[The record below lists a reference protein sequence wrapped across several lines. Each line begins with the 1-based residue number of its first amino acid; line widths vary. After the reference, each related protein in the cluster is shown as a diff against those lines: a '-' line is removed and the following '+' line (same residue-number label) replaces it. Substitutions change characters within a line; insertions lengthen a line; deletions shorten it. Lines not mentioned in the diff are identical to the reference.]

1 MSGKLVLLLNVN
13 LDNSELTR
21 RRAFIARFRQLIDFF
36 REEAPI
42 PIAMSIQGRDLEV
55 LQMEATDFEGIALFH
70 APYAHAMA
78 ELVPPHLHDHLKW
91 QWEHG
96 VRGSCDGVFLPCYSG
111 VNPACNVPDL
121 NDTAVIPFLARKTA
135 TGAGLELDDVS
146 EFDRKFVRDAPA
158 IQTDRGLMVP
168 IRGVQ
173 NLVEG
178 FRHFQRF
185 LYTESG
191 ADHVEGVNRF
201 RSAVKAHRETGRW
214 TIFPLDLESC
224 YIGSHHGDKVWFQFF
239 QMIQRLRVTDDFVA
253 MEEAMAYWRHEA
265 VRRPHLYISR
275 DASKWVRW
283 RGQRLYLE
291 LLNDSSSLHT
301 ELRQVLASIAAG
313 SDVLTSYSGAV
324 DPMQT
329 VLRADRGN
337 LTIRGSG
344 DLWHLGQGARMCL
357 AHPPQTRDRELLK
370 SFQRYGI
377 PDELSIDGHWYA
389 NQLIERCLKPRLG

>member
-13 LDNSELTR
+13 LDNSELKR
-21 RRAFIARFRQLIDFF
+21 RRAFIAGFRPLIDLLKT
-36 REEAPI
+36 ESPI

-55 LQMEATDFEGIALFH
+55 LRMEEADFEGIALFH

-78 ELVPPHLHDHLKW
+78 ELVPPNLHNHLKW

-96 VRGSCDGVFLPCYSG
+96 VGGSCDGVFLPCYSG
-111 VNPACNVPDL
+111 VNQVCNMPDL
-121 NDTAVIPFLARKTA
+121 NDTAVIPFLAEKTV

-146 EFDRKFVRDAPA
+146 EFDRELVRDAPA
-158 IQTDRGLMVP
+158 IQTNRGLMVP

-173 NLVEG
+173 GLVNG

-201 RSAVKAHRETGRW
+201 RSAVKAHRETDRW

-224 YIGSHHGDKVWFQFF
+224 YIGSHHGDKVWRQFF

-253 MEEAMAYWRHEA
+253 MEEAVAHWRHEA
-265 VRRPHLYISR
+265 VQRLHLPISR

-283 RGQRLYLE
+283 RRQRRYLE
-291 LLNDSSSLHT
+291 VLNDSASLHT
-301 ELRQVLASIAAG
+301 ELRQVLASIAAS

-324 DPMQT
+324 DPMHT

-337 LTIRGSG
+337 LTIRGNG
-344 DLWHLGQGARMCL
+344 DLWHLGRGARTCL
-357 AHPPQTRDRELLK
+357 RHSSQTSDVVLLGY
-370 SFQRYGI
+370 FRRYGL
-377 PDELSIDGHWYA
+377 PDNLSVDGQWYA
-389 NQLIERCLKPRLG
+389 RQLIERCLKPRLG